1 MVTAVGDTV
10 ELEEEFVGEMS
21 NPISFSNSL
30 GLKSFVTAEEL
41 RAVAAVPCFLSSYV
55 FCAFFL
61 ASTAFTG
68 MVSTIFCKELMGE

>member
-1 MVTAVGDTV
+1 
-10 ELEEEFVGEMS
+10 MS

-61 ASTAFTG
+61 ASTAVDIIHRYGVYHF
-68 MVSTIFCKELMGE
+68 L